1 MLDQEIFIDRK
12 DKKMRIFEVCVLE
25 KSTGKFNIS
34 LLDTKRV
41 DEPRIDLVTDLGPEE
56 AERLIDDLN
65 LVLKHNFNDYEPI
78 L

>member
-1 MLDQEIFIDRK
+1 
-12 DKKMRIFEVCVLE
+12 MRIFEICVLE

-34 LLDTKRV
+34 LLDTKRI
-41 DEPRIDLVTDLGPEE
+41 DEPRIDLVTDLSPEE
-56 AERLIDDLN
+56 TERLIDDLN

>member
-1 MLDQEIFIDRK
+1 
-12 DKKMRIFEVCVLE
+12 MRIFEIWVLE
-25 KSTGKFNIS
+25 ESTGKFNVS
-34 LLDTKRV
+34 LLDTKRI